1 MKYRH
6 RTTGEIIND
15 LRHNERG
22 DFAECTDNNGKVYG
36 LQANLFRDYEQVIE
50 DKTIN
55 WEQRR
60 YEIAKAMLPAIYM
73 DDGNA
78 QRADHSPING
88 FEYKTPQG
96 CAKEAVSLADA
107 LINEL
112 QKKGASN
119 ENN

>member
-6 RTTGEIIND
+6 RTTGEIINV

-60 YEIAKAMLPAIYM
+60 YEIAKAMHNVQTTRQSMALSTK
-73 DDGNA
+73 
-78 QRADHSPING
+78 RH
-88 FEYKTPQG
+88 K
-96 CAKEAVSLADA
+96 AV
-107 LINEL
+107 
-112 QKKGASN
+112 QKRQSV
-119 ENN
+119 

>member
-6 RTTGEIIND
+6 RTTGEIINV

-78 QRADHSPING
+78 QRADHRQSMALST
-88 FEYKTPQG
+88 KRH
-96 CAKEAVSLADA
+96 KAV
-107 LINEL
+107 
-112 QKKGASN
+112 QKRQSVWLMH
-119 ENN
+119 

>member
-6 RTTGEIIND
+6 RTTGEIINV

-60 YEIAKAMLPAIYM
+60 YEIAKALQSIWTMAMHNVQTTRQSMALSTK
-73 DDGNA
+73 
-78 QRADHSPING
+78 RH
-88 FEYKTPQG
+88 K
-96 CAKEAVSLADA
+96 AV
-107 LINEL
+107 
-112 QKKGASN
+112 QKRQSVWLMH
-119 ENN
+119 